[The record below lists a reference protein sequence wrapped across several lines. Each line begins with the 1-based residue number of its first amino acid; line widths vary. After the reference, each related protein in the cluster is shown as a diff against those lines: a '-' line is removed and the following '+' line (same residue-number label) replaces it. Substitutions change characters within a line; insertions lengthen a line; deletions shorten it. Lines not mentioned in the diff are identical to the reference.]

1 MGQIIWLCLVCIGF
15 PYFNAEGS
23 DPVNPWAKNY
33 IEARALA
40 IEHKR
45 PYFIFFQK
53 ENCAESS
60 QWNANFDDLN
70 VKNAVSES
78 FIGLVVDVDDFD
90 GQSLKAYYEIEKSPC
105 LLIFSSK
112 GSLLEKYAEVLEKN
126 EIISVLREIQAEQN
140 KRNTSSDITSVRDA
154 SSTKLIQVGAFANA
168 KGAENLQFRL
178 SRICQYRPDIIE
190 DNQKYKVVFDK
201 LSSGEQQALSKKL
214 NTYGY
219 GHIVKNSDANCGYK
233 KL

>member
-1 MGQIIWLCLVCIGF
+1 MGQIIWFCLVCIGSL
-15 PYFNAEGS
+15 YFNTEGS
-23 DPVNPWAKNY
+23 DPVNPWAENY

-45 PYFIFFQK
+45 PYFILFQK
-53 ENCAESS
+53 EHCPGSD
-60 QWNANFDDLN
+60 QWNANFDDLQ

-78 FIGLVVDVDDFD
+78 FIGLVVDMEDFD

-105 LLIFSSK
+105 LLIFSFR
-112 GSLLEKYAEVLEKN
+112 GSLLGKYVEVLEKN
-126 EIISVLREIQAEQN
+126 EIISVLREIEAEQN
-140 KRNTSSDITSVRDA
+140 ERNTASDISAVGDA
-154 SSTKLIQVGAFANA
+154 SSTKLIQVGAFTNA

-178 SRICQYRPDIIE
+178 SRICQFRPDIIE